1 MSSLPS
7 RESVPTELTWDLTTI
22 FPTDSAWQQAATQ
35 ATALGQQAATFQGR
49 LGQDAQTLV
58 AGIEAVLEAYQATE
72 KVYVYASLKNDQDTA
87 NATYQGFKAQ
97 ANSLLTTISSQV
109 AFLEP
114 EILTIPATTLTTWLA
129 QTPALAE
136 YRHFLDTITAN
147 ADHVLPAEQEALLS
161 AAGDA
166 LNASSETFSVLNNAE
181 IQFGVIEDDD
191 GQTVQLSHGLY
202 GELIKSVKRPVR
214 KAAFETLYA
223 AYDSLKNTFAQTLA
237 GEVKRHNFLASA
249 HHYLSARA
257 AAMAANHIPENVY
270 DTLTTTVNA
279 HLASLHR
286 YLALRKQLL
295 AVDELHMYDLYTPL
309 NGQPPLSY
317 TIAEAKQEALKALAP
332 LGPDYR
338 QRVEEIFDHR
348 YLDVVENQ
356 NKRSGAYSGGAYDTN
371 PFILLNWQDSVDA
384 LYTLVHETGHS
395 VHSWYT
401 RHNQP
406 YVYGD
411 YSIFVAEIASTTN
424 ENLLTDYFLKTQTD
438 PRVRAYIL
446 NYYLDGFKGTVFRQ
460 TQFAEFEHWLH
471 TQDAAG
477 QPLTAKRL
485 SAEYAAINA
494 RYYGPEVVQD
504 PQIALEWARIPHFY
518 YNYYVY
524 QYATGFAAAS
534 TLAAKISAQT
544 PGATDAYLTY
554 LKSGSAQYPIDTMQ
568 RAGVDMRQPDYL
580 EAAFT
585 VFDQRLA
592 ELEQLLKG

>member
-1 MSSLPS
+1 MSSLPL

-22 FPTDSAWQQAATQ
+22 FPTDEAWQQAYTA
-35 ATALGQQAATFQGR
+35 AAALGKQAAAHQGQ
-49 LGQDAQTLV
+49 LAQDPQHLL
-58 AGIEAVLEAYQATE
+58 AGIQAVLTAYQATE
-72 KVYVYASLKNDQDTA
+72 KVYVYASLKNDEDTA

-97 ANSLLTTISSQV
+97 ANSLITTISSQV

-114 EILTIPATTLTTWLA
+114 EILSIPQATLTSWIA
-129 QTPALAE
+129 HTPALE
-136 YRHFLDTITAN
+136 KFRHYLDAITAN

-181 IQFGVIEDDD
+181 IQFGVIEDDN
-191 GQTVQLSHGLY
+191 GNTVQLSHGLY
-202 GELIKSVKRPVR
+202 GELIKSVHRPVR
-214 KAAFETLYA
+214 QAAFETLYA
-223 AYDSLKNTFAQTLA
+223 AYASLKNTFAQTLA
-237 GEVKRHNFLASA
+237 GEVKRHNFLAAA
-249 HHYLSARA
+249 HHYDSARA

-270 DTLTTTVNA
+270 DTLTATVNA
-279 HLASLHR
+279 HLDSLHR
-286 YLALRKQLL
+286 YLDLRKQVLK
-295 AVDELHMYDLYTPL
+295 VDDLHMYDLYTPL

-317 TIAEAKQEALKALAP
+317 TIAAAKKTALQALAP

-338 QRVEEIFDHR
+338 QRVSEIFDNR
-348 YLDVVENQ
+348 YLDVVETQ
-356 NKRSGAYSGGAYDTN
+356 HKRSGAYSGGAYDTN

-438 PRVRAYIL
+438 PKVRAYIL

-477 QPLTAKRL
+477 QPLTAERL
-485 SAEYAAINA
+485 STEYAAINA
-494 RYYGPEVVQD
+494 RYYGPAVIQD
-504 PQIALEWARIPHFY
+504 PQIALEWTRIPHFY

-534 TLAAKISAQT
+534 TLAAKISADQ
-544 PGATDAYLTY
+544 PGAVAAYLTY
-554 LKSGSAQYPIDTMQ
+554 LKSGSSRYPIDTMQ
-568 RAGVDMRQPDYL
+568 QAGVDMRQPDYL
-580 EAAFT
+580 EAAFK